1 MKNFHRILV
10 LGTSAL
16 ALAGCDASEIISPG
30 TSGDIII
37 NNPAPTP
44 APTSGGGGTGSV
56 TPAAGCPTVGS
67 QALANAGT
75 ISGPS
80 GEWRVCELPSQIDDD
95 MQLSRF
101 DGVLYSLPGRVDV
114 GEDGGSVPGA
124 GDTDVTLTIDPGV
137 IIYAG
142 TPRSYLVV
150 NRGNQINA
158 VGTASQPII
167 FTSRDNV
174 LGLSSDS
181 SIGQWGGVVLLGRA
195 PVSDCRGGSF
205 NLTPQSD
212 CEQELE
218 GAALTTLFGGD
229 TPDDSSGTMQYFQ
242 IRFSGFSLENGSEL
256 QSLTTGGIGSGT
268 VIDHWQSFNSSDD
281 GTEFF
286 GGTVNMSQVVVVG
299 ADDDSLDV
307 DTGAQ
312 ASLKDV
318 IVVQRSGGGD
328 NLIELDSPD
337 APPPDGYDADA
348 NPQTV
353 LSVTNFTFIERS
365 TKNSQAVRARGGA
378 QLHLANG
385 VIDTDAETCIRL
397 DEQITIDAG
406 PTFNSVVADC
416 DPARPFD
423 GEAGD
428 DSDVLDIWNAGSN
441 NDEAFTLT
449 LSSTYINGSNENGV
463 AVYDPTGL
471 SSFFTTVP
479 TNIGAVYPGNDAWF
493 NGWVCTSSTAAFA
506 SSTGACTDI
515 PVF

>member
-1 MKNFHRILV
+1 MKNFHRLLI

-16 ALAGCDASEIISPG
+16 ALAGCDASEIVSPG
-30 TSGDIII
+30 TSGDINI

-44 APTSGGGGTGSV
+44 TPTPTGGGSGNV
-56 TPAAGCPTVGS
+56 TPASGCPTVGT
-67 QALANAGT
+67 QDLTNAGT
-75 ISGPS
+75 ISGPT
-80 GEWRVCELPSQIDDD
+80 GEWRICELPSLIEDD
-95 MQLSRF
+95 MQLPQVA
-101 DGVLYSLPGRVDV
+101 GVLYSLPGRVDV
-114 GEDGGSVPGA
+114 GEDGGPVATGS
-124 GDTDVTLTIDPGV
+124 DTDVTLTIDPGV

-150 NRGNQINA
+150 NRGNQIDA
-158 VGTASQPII
+158 VGTAAEPII

-174 LGLSSDS
+174 LGLASDS

-195 PVSDCRGGSF
+195 PVSDCRDG
-205 NLTPQSD
+205 TPNKADQAD

-229 TPDDSSGTMQYFQ
+229 TADDSSGTMQFFQ
-242 IRFSGFSLENGSEL
+242 IRFSGFTLENGSEL

-328 NLIELDSPD
+328 NIIELDSPADDYVTD
-337 APPPDGYDADA
+337 AL
-348 NPQTV
+348 PQTN
-353 LSVTNFTFIERS
+353 LRITNFTFLERS
-365 TKNSQAVRARGGA
+365 GSNSQAVRARGGA
-378 QLHLANG
+378 QLHLVNG
-385 VIDTDAETCIRL
+385 VIDTDDETCIRL
-397 DEQITIDAG
+397 DEAVTLAAG
-406 PTFNSVVADC
+406 PTFNSVVGDC
-416 DPARPFD
+416 DAAQPFTGTD
-423 GEAGD
+423 GVTDAE
-428 DSDVLDIWNAGSN
+428 VLGAWDAGSN
-441 NDEAFTLT
+441 NDEAFTITLT
-449 LSSTYINGSNENGV
+449 SLYINGSNENGV
-463 AVYDPTGL
+463 AVSDPTAL
-471 SSFFTTVP
+471 SSFFTTTP
-479 TNIGAVYPGNDAWF
+479 ANIGAVFPGNETWF
-493 NGWVCTSSTAAFA
+493 DGWVCTSSTAAFT
-506 SSTGACTDI
+506 SSTGACTTL